1 MKSVTINVASHI
13 VVGPQD
19 IRGTD
24 RIAVIGSWLLA
35 NTTSSFK
42 WFDFRVRL
50 RRRVSFGSDQ
60 NWVEY
65 LPGIGL
71 VDDFSQNLSSEG
83 RVYLNPALVLP
94 NVRTQIG
101 PGLSIQSAP
110 GSNTLFSGVIGLP
123 GPNLSPGMSDF
134 WAGEDGAAFNFLL
147 QVYHQPFAGAQAADS
162 ILLGSHEFTNLFS
175 VQSI

>member
-1 MKSVTINVASHI
+1 MKSVTINAGSHI

-19 IRGTD
+19 IRNTD

-35 NTTSSFK
+35 NTTRSFK

-65 LPGIGL
+65 FPGIGL
-71 VDDFSQNLSSEG
+71 VDAFSQNLSTEG
-83 RVYLNPALVLP
+83 RVYLDPALVLP
-94 NVRTQIG
+94 DVRTQIS
-101 PGLSIQSAP
+101 PGQSIQSAP
-110 GSNTLFSGVIGLP
+110 GSTTLFSQVIGLP
-123 GPNLSPGMSDF
+123 GPNLSLGMSEF
-134 WAGEDGAAFNFLL
+134 WAAQDGASFNFLL
-147 QVYHQPFAGAQAADS
+147 QVSHQPFAGAQQADS